1 VVFMYLGSILWF
13 FVNIADFIPTENCIA
28 FCVHNVW
35 LWDIYP
41 DDVKRDPDDA
51 LYSFFHVAEIFIVH
65 ISIFLIHQFFGSI
78 ISYFIQ
84 GISTIN
90 VWINRLFSEE
100 ICSSQSVSV
109 NRVRNVSLCKKILFC
124 LNSWS
129 YLKIY

>member
-51 LYSFFHVAEIFIVH
+51 LYPFFHVAESLYCSYIHFLDPPIFWFH
-65 ISIFLIHQFFGSI
+65 
-78 ISYFIQ
+78 
-84 GISTIN
+84 N
-90 VWINRLFSEE
+90 
-100 ICSSQSVSV
+100 
-109 NRVRNVSLCKKILFC
+109 
-124 LNSWS
+124 
-129 YLKIY
+129 